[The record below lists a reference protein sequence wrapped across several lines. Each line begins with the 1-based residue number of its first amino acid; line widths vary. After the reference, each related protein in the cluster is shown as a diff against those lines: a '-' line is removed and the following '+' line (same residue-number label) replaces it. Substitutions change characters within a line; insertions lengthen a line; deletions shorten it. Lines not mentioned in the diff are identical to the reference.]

1 MSSSRT
7 KTNGMLHE
15 AFWELALLALSPSFD
30 GNFPKETS
38 LLELCCG
45 ESGLLRFLARSNK
58 EDNLT
63 LNYTG
68 MDSREIR
75 PEQCIEQWRAED
87 QSIGFSRLVAK
98 KQSDTSLMNDSK
110 LSHYSRALDK
120 AKFIKQDV
128 LQYGKTVDEPSPEDH
143 LDTSGA
149 NPSSYDVVLCCT
161 PLKINSKAPR
171 SNATDKAASNKA
183 ETTICNQSKP
193 RKTSDWDFIE
203 SALLATKPHGRT
215 VAIVPTRAL
224 KPGRNDNAAYSII
237 ESKRIESIT
246 LLGEGLYPGRQSKSA
261 IIIFGN
267 ECDTI
272 RFFDASALS
281 DGLCGNEDNIAEKAR
296 LLIREI
302 ALSWTN
308 LPGSIIPR
316 HDLPNPPHHR
326 QLAPS
331 YEQIRQQFRNESRL
345 SEGQYCFQVQRGLS
359 KKKFYELDEIYSE
372 AREILYIGASD
383 IVNGELADY
392 SEGQTLQCEAN
403 NNLNIFHKQLPAELK
418 ERFIT
423 DTPSLLISRNGYP
436 FKIACVLG
444 YSGRLVV
451 PNETIYIV
459 KAPDWS
465 QGSIDNI
472 LFCFSYLL
480 SNEGQYQL
488 RQFSSGSTISQL
500 SPKTIKQ
507 IALPTVTHEQKKTL
521 IKNVTDYARRM
532 SSALDE
538 LREVEQLR
546 RSATF
551 SNHNHEELN
560 SVEDIDADIDIPF

>member
-161 PLKINSKAPR
+161 PLKINSKALR
-171 SNATDKAASNKA
+171 SEAAIRNNPKL
-183 ETTICNQSKP
+183 
-193 RKTSDWDFIE
+193 RKTSDWDYIE

-224 KPGRNDNAAYSII
+224 KPSPNDSAAYSII
-237 ESKRIESIT
+237 ESKQIESIT

-261 IIIFGN
+261 MIIFGN
-267 ECDTI
+267 ESDTI

-281 DGLCGNEDNIAEKAR
+281 DSLCGNEDNVREKAR
-296 LLIREI
+296 FLVREI

-308 LPGSIIPR
+308 LSESIIPCY
-316 HDLPNPPHHR
+316 DLPNPPHHR
-326 QLAPS
+326 QLTPS
-331 YEQIRQQFRNESRL
+331 NEQIRQGFGNESRL
-345 SEGQYCFQVQRGLS
+345 SEGQYGFRVQRGLS
-359 KKKFYELDEIYSE
+359 KKKFYELDESDSK

-392 SEGQTLQCEAN
+392 AEGQTLQCEAN
-403 NNLNIFHKQLPAELK
+403 NNLNIFHKQLPAELE

-444 YSGRLVV
+444 HSGRLVV